1 MLIELK
7 VTDFAIIDSLQV
19 TFRDGLNIL
28 SGETGAGKSVILKS
42 LALLMGEKANA
53 DVVRSGVESASIEG
67 LFDLS
72 KRPDIVNTLETMGI
86 NCADDS
92 LIVRRII
99 SSQGKSKVYL
109 NSVLSPLNGL
119 RDVVAPL

>member
-7 VTDFAIIDSLQV
+7 VTNFAIIDALQV

-42 LALLMGEKANA
+42 LALLMGEKAA
-53 DVVRSGVESASIEG
+53 TDVVRTGVETATIEG

-72 KRPDIVNTLETMGI
+72 KRPDILAQLEAMGMECPDDTLV
-86 NCADDS
+86 
-92 LIVRRII
+92 VRR
-99 SSQGKSKVYL
+99 L
-109 NSVLSPLNGL
+109 L
-119 RDVVAPL
+119 